1 VREAKK
7 GQRPNGG
14 DPQSCHEV
22 NTCVGLFLYTYK
34 RFSDSLQ
41 SPPTLFFSKMELLC
55 GGSAGRVQ
63 VPIYLLRRVLTI

>member
-22 NTCVGLFLYTYK
+22 NTCVGLFLYTCK
-34 RFSDSLQ
+34 RCSDSLQ
-41 SPPTLFFSKMELLC
+41 SPPT
-55 GGSAGRVQ
+55 GRVQ